1 MKQVTFGLSCH
12 IGCPVV
18 WAYVRS
24 RGNQKFTPDFLTH
37 SAPDARLLLMTVIN
51 YWTNLSKYCDLSMV
65 SISIL
70 LEMPKAG
77 ANDWSERQWKI
88 TVSKEGLFLPG
99 NGTTFSTVLC
109 FFQKISLDRPMFHIR
124 CKWTFWKRF
133 ENGKKP
139 WDDQYYSKTSYL
151 CSKTIQSFSS
161 SYVIGSYLQVTQWYL
176 DQSRIW
182 KKTIWMIMENIR
194 C

>member
-1 MKQVTFGLSCH
+1 MYAVKIKPVTFGLSYRL
-12 IGCPVV
+12 GCPVV

-70 LEMPKAG
+70 LKMPKAG
-77 ANDWSERQWKI
+77 VNDWSERQWKI
-88 TVSKEGLFLPG
+88 TVSKVGLFLPG
-99 NGTTFSTVLC
+99 NRTNFSTVLC
-109 FFQKISLDRPMFHIR
+109 FFQKFSLDRPMFHIR
-124 CKWTFWKRF
+124 CKWTFVF
-133 ENGKKP
+133 C
-139 WDDQYYSKTSYL
+139 YL

-161 SYVIGSYLQVTQWYL
+161 AYVIGSYLQVTQWYL

-182 KKTIWMIMENIR
+182 KKTNWMIMGNIR

>member
-1 MKQVTFGLSCH
+1 MYAVKIKQVTFGLSYH

-18 WAYVRS
+18 RAYVRS

-70 LEMPKAG
+70 LKMPKAG
-77 ANDWSERQWKI
+77 VNDWSERQWKI
-88 TVSKEGLFLPG
+88 TVSKVGLFLPG
-99 NGTTFSTVLC
+99 NRTTFSTVLC
-109 FFQKISLDRPMFHIR
+109 FFQKFSLDRPMFHIR

-139 WDDQYYSKTSYL
+139 WDGQYYSKTGYL
-151 CSKTIQSFSS
+151 CSKTNRSFYSA
-161 SYVIGSYLQVTQWYL
+161 YVIGSYLQVTQWYL

-182 KKTIWMIMENIR
+182 K
-194 C
+194 